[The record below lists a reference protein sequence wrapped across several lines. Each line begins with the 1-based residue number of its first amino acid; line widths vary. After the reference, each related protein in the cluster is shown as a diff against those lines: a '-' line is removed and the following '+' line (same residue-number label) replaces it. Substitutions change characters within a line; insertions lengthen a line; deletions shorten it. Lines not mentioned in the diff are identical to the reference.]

1 MTREARNKTAGQ
13 GGREGGRERERETKG
28 DREMGWVR
36 VGWAGSE
43 EESIHN
49 DTKTDKTHKKR
60 GERHLHLSEHM

>member
-1 MTREARNKTAGQ
+1 M
-13 GGREGGRERERETKG
+13 EGGRERETKG

>member
-1 MTREARNKTAGQ
+1 MKREARNKTAGQ
-13 GGREGGRERERETKG
+13 GGGEREREREKETKG
-28 DREMGWVR
+28 DRERGWVR